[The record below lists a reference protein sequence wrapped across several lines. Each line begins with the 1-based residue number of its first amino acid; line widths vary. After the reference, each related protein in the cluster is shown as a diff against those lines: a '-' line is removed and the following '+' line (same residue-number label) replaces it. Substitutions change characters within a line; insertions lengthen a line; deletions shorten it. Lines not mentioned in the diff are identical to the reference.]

1 MIQRRILLAAGIAA
15 LVAGPAFAQTFP
27 SSTPPGST
35 PAQARRGGL
44 LPQRTPTSP
53 LEPVSREELMQ
64 RFDLN
69 ADGRIDEA
77 EAEMAR
83 SRMRRDRAEIMRK
96 SSIDPLTGRPRGA
109 PPPEPP
115 AKPADIQ
122 AVEVAPPATK
132 PKDDELLLVP
142 GRPDGTPAPASA
154 AQQPAN
160 AAKQPANAPLQQ
172 PVSRQPANAA
182 RQALPTRQPPSAV
195 TGGVR
200 AGAPPALPGYGAVG
214 PKADLNAGRQRTVPS
229 AGMQPRVGG
238 MPPPDMPSRGV
249 PGRTAPPTA
258 GPAGRPSIGRAPT
271 ARPVP
276 PPRITAEDIGQ

>member
-1 MIQRRILLAAGIAA
+1 MIQRRILLAAVVAA
-15 LVAGPAFAQTFP
+15 GLAGPAFAQNSP
-27 SSTPPGST
+27 PPNAPGSP
-35 PAQARRGGL
+35 PAQPRRGGL
-44 LPQRTPTSP
+44 LPQRAPTSP
-53 LEPVSREELMQ
+53 VAPVSREELMR

-83 SRMRRDRAEIMRK
+83 SRMRRERAEIMRQ

-109 PPPEPP
+109 SPPGSIQEPRKEP
-115 AKPADIQ
+115 VRIQ
-122 AVEVAPPATK
+122 AADVAPPVAK

-142 GRPDGTPAPASA
+142 GRPDGTPAPANA

-160 AAKQPANAPLQQ
+160 AAQQPAAA
-172 PVSRQPANAA
+172 SRPTANAA
-182 RQALPTRQPPSAV
+182 REALPTRQPPTTA

-200 AGAPPALPGYGAVG
+200 AGAPPARPGYGALG
-214 PKADLNAGRQRTVPS
+214 PKPDLNAGRQPTVPGG
-229 AGMQPRVGG
+229 GMQPRVGG
-238 MPPPDMPSRGV
+238 MT
-249 PGRTAPPTA
+249 GRTAPPTA